1 MSNLK
6 QHIMKS
12 VSLITLTLSVILFT
26 ISVNQNSK
34 FLLMVG
40 VFGFLLSL
48 ATFISAF
55 CFQNKTK
62 KTY

>member
-1 MSNLK
+1 
-6 QHIMKS
+6 MKS